1 MLLKNLCRLRRASL
15 LPAFLLAAA
24 SAASGQTPNP
34 CTPPTGD
41 TGFAEIEVNV
51 DAGTF
56 NRVLPFDVPLR
67 ICGRSG
73 PEIQRVEVRWLA
85 GRQPLVLSEDTCK
98 AGTPGLQVAGEGNSD
113 GTSFRVVTKPLE
125 AQRYYVFCFLLE
137 KSLSTDEAAAFA
149 VKARAT
155 LDQALAGIKSAEI
168 TQPQV
173 AALRDRLRQDL
184 ETAADAD
191 QMISTG
197 TLFDPN
203 LPAERV
209 DGRFLEHIA
218 DVLEPQL
225 RRVDTLNGISVP
237 GVPTSPSYG
246 ELQLRLRQ
254 AIDELRGSPEL
265 SRFADLLDTASQ
277 RNVNLATLL
286 SNEFRDELGLVRANE
301 EQAARFAQGLD
312 PAVDPQDAAGEDLA
326 TTTDPA
332 TAAAIAAAYQRH
344 SQTLSNPDPR
354 GLGLEELIND
364 ALGNGITAPYVK
376 DLTAAERA
384 TLKKLAEDTIPRAAS
399 LAFALSGQANF
410 VGKALAA
417 RSKALDALVRQVQL
431 ASATVKLADASTT
444 GNFQTSQSFY
454 ISADAGLLIA
464 PEIDEVVPYVGT
476 NIYFRPVNKNA
487 SLRSLGSFGQTFTRR
502 FALTL
507 GLTTSSIAETQ
518 DNLTLREDLF
528 GSQALVVGA
537 GLRLT
542 DSLRV
547 GAGAFVFRQNDPSP
561 LIDDLAVTT
570 TYYISAS
577 FDLDV
582 ARAFQGGFG
591 ALFGAR

>member
-1 MLLKNLCRLRRASL
+1 MLLKNL
-15 LPAFLLAAA
+15 LPVILLAAA
-24 SAASGQTPNP
+24 TAASGQTPNP

-73 PEIQRVEVRWLA
+73 PEIQRVEVRLLA
-85 GRQPLVLSEDTCK
+85 GRQPLTLSEGACRGCAPD
-98 AGTPGLQVAGEGNSD
+98 LQFAGEGSSD
-113 GTSFRVVTKPLE
+113 GTSFRVVTQPLE

-137 KSLSTDEAAAFA
+137 KSLSAEETAAFA
-149 VKARAT
+149 VKARTT
-155 LDQALAGIKSAEI
+155 LDQALAGIKSADI

-173 AALRDRLRQDL
+173 TALRNQLRQDL
-184 ETAADAD
+184 EAAADAD
-191 QMISTG
+191 QMISTD

-209 DGRFLEHIA
+209 DAQFLQHIA

-225 RRVDTLNGISVP
+225 RRVDTLNGVSIP
-237 GVPTSPSYG
+237 GVPAAPSYG

-286 SNEFRDELGLVRANE
+286 SNEFRDELALVRANE
-301 EQAARFAQGLD
+301 NQATRFAQGLD
-312 PAVDPQDAAGEDLA
+312 PAADPRDPAAGEDLA

-354 GLGLEELIND
+354 GLGLEELIAD

-376 DLTAAERA
+376 ELTVAERA
-384 TLKKLAEDTIPRAAS
+384 ALKKLAEDTIPRAAS
-399 LAFALSGQANF
+399 LAFTLSGQATN
-410 VGKALAA
+410 VGKTLAA

-444 GNFQTSQSFY
+444 GNFQTSQSLY

-502 FALTL
+502 FAMTL
-507 GLTTSSIAETQ
+507 GLTTSSIAETK

-542 DSLRV
+542 ESLRV

-582 ARAFQGGFG
+582 ARAFQGGLG

>member
-1 MLLKNLCRLRRASL
+1 MLLKNL
-15 LPAFLLAAA
+15 LPVILLAAA
-24 SAASGQTPNP
+24 TTASGQTPNP

-67 ICGRSG
+67 ICGKSG
-73 PEIQRVEVRWLA
+73 PEIQRVEVRWIA
-85 GRQPLVLSEDTCK
+85 GRQPLTLSEGACRDG
-98 AGTPGLQVAGEGNSD
+98 APGLQIAGEGNSD
-113 GTSFRVVTKPLE
+113 GTSFRVVTTPLE

-137 KSLSTDEAAAFA
+137 KSLSPEETAAFA
-149 VKARAT
+149 VKARTT
-155 LDQALAGIKSAEI
+155 LDQALAGIKSADI

-173 AALRDRLRQDL
+173 AALRDQLRQDL
-184 ETAADAD
+184 EAAADAD
-191 QMISTG
+191 QMISTD

-209 DGRFLEHIA
+209 DAQFLQHIA

-225 RRVDTLNGISVP
+225 RRVDTLNGVSIP
-237 GVPTSPSYG
+237 GVPAAPSYG

-265 SRFADLLDTASQ
+265 NRFADLLDTASQ

-286 SNEFRDELGLVRANE
+286 SNEFRDELALVRANE
-301 EQAARFAQGLD
+301 NQATRFAQGLD
-312 PAVDPQDAAGEDLA
+312 PAADPGDTAAGEDLA

-332 TAAAIAAAYQRH
+332 TAAAIAATYQRH

-354 GLGLEELIND
+354 GLGLEELIAD

-376 DLTAAERA
+376 ELTAAERGA
-384 TLKKLAEDTIPRAAS
+384 LKKLAEDTIPQAAS
-399 LAFALSGQANF
+399 LAFTLSGQATN
-410 VGKALAA
+410 VGKTLAA
-417 RSKALDALVRQVQL
+417 RARALDALVRQVQL

-444 GNFQTSQSFY
+444 GNFQTSQSLY

-507 GLTTSSIAETQ
+507 GLTTSSIAETK

-542 DSLRV
+542 ESLRL

-582 ARAFQGGFG
+582 ARAFQGGLG